1 MSPVSDR
8 SQDTTHRDIFRII
21 SLYIDNIVCV
31 NVSKASHC
39 GDGLSESDN
48 RFDIGFGIGFGTT
61 RGDSLK
67 LLVPS
72 SRVNCRQH
80 CSTVRVT
87 DVGNSQPEY
96 VVSAKRLSL
105 FVSRLKCVENSYLKS
120 VNNNNS

>member
-1 MSPVSDR
+1 MCVS
-8 SQDTTHRDIFRII
+8 
-21 SLYIDNIVCV
+21 
-31 NVSKASHC
+31 VSKASHC